1 MIIYIQKNIQCILCI
16 LYIQDTFIQEY
27 GPPDVPPLSIQCE
40 NQERRY
46 NETNGNSNQDHQ
58 PTFFSKINIDEV
70 KTKDI
75 NQLFQYGYYQVK
87 IQPTCCCYIR
97 LQVDSW
103 MGVKTPGSV
112 IYQSHI
118 SIYHIYVKYYSG
130 KGVLVM

>member
-1 MIIYIQKNIQCILCI
+1 MIIYKQKNIQCILCI

-58 PTFFSKINIDEV
+58 PTFFTKINIDEV

-87 IQPTCCCYIR
+87 TKKINQLVVVISGSR
-97 LQVDSW
+97 S
-103 MGVKTPGSV
+103 MPGWVSKPLD
-112 IYQSHI
+112 Q
-118 SIYHIYVKYYSG
+118 
-130 KGVLVM
+130 